1 MKLQDKARPLSVI
14 WLCDFHISLVSVP
27 QIEGTVCC
35 LEGEGRTYHLHD
47 DNTAT
52 VEA

>member
-1 MKLQDKARPLSVI
+1 MSLQDKQPLSVVC
-14 WLCDFHISLVSVP
+14 LCDFHISLASIP
-27 QIEGTVCC
+27 QKKGTVCC

-47 DNTAT
+47 DNKAL